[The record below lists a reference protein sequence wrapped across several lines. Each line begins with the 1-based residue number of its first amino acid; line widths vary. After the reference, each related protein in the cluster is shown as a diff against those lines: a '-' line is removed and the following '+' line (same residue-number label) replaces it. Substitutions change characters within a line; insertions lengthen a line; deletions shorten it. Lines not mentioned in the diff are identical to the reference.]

1 MPRRFT
7 KGGKPIVNNLLGF
20 FNNPKKSK
28 TSKTSKKSRT
38 SKTSKTSKKSRTS
51 TRRLTKKQV
60 KSTSGRISPP
70 VDATTNNLQKVR
82 DVIEAGPITVIL
94 VHLIG
99 CVHCLDLMPHW
110 DKATHMQNRSVQ
122 TVKVEESMLP
132 KVNAVLSTMNNKE
145 NSIKVEG
152 YPSGFLVS
160 KKGDII
166 EEISLSP
173 ETLPT
178 LMTKTGPI
186 ADEMVR
192 REGESEGEG
201 EGEGEGEE
209 EEEEE
214 EEEEG
219 EGKGEGEGEGE
230 SKEAEK
236 PNMKKVNNFLS
247 VKPSDS
253 HDDIEVYVRTKP
265 STGGSLYSLM
275 AKTTYTLA
283 PTIALLATA
292 KAIMKSKRNKGSKR
306 NGWSTRHKYR
316 ARK

>member
-7 KGGKPIVNNLLGF
+7 KGGRTIVNNLLGF
-20 FNNPKKSK
+20 SKKSK
-28 TSKTSKKSRT
+28 K
-38 SKTSKTSKKSRTS
+38 SKKSRTS

-70 VDATTNNLQKVR
+70 VDATTNNLQKVL
-82 DVIEAGPITVIL
+82 DVIKAGPITVIL
-94 VHLIG
+94 VHAHWCG
-99 CVHCLDLMPHW
+99 HCLDLMPHW

-132 KVNAVLSTMNNKE
+132 KVNAALSTMNNKE
-145 NSIKVEG
+145 NSIKVDG

-160 KKGDII
+160 KKGDIVEKI
-166 EEISLSP
+166 ALSP

-192 REGESEGEG
+192 REGEGEGESEGEG
-201 EGEGEGEE
+201 KGEG
-209 EEEEE
+209 
-214 EEEEG
+214 EEEG
-219 EGKGEGEGEGE
+219 EGKGEV
-230 SKEAEK
+230 KR
-236 PNMKKVNNFLS
+236 NFLS

-253 HDDIEVYVRTKP
+253 HDDMEGIEGYVRTNP

-306 NGWSTRHKYR
+306 NKRSRHRKYS